1 MAELYTI
8 PDASVHHPLRPC
20 RNAVLFD
27 ISTAYMVAVTQ
38 MGAMKIAVTA
48 IAQPG
53 TPMGRRMA
61 QTVKSDVV

>member
-1 MAELYTI
+1 M
-8 PDASVHHPLRPC
+8 
-20 RNAVLFD
+20 
-27 ISTAYMVAVTQ
+27 STAYMVAVTQ

-53 TPMGRRMA
+53 TPIGRRME